1 MYDNNDL
8 NNEYRNINDE
18 YRQPQQPPQY
28 NFTTDPNMM
37 NGGYYPPPQPP
48 KKKRTPTG
56 LIVGVIVAAIAAGSL
71 SGFGGSFLAN
81 RLSSSGDTAITQDS
95 GDGGSESDPATDE
108 PEETTPTTTEYVKP
122 EIAVN
127 SDLTSLENTVAINST
142 TEYTYKELFDKVN
155 ESIVIV
161 NNYVRNSSVT
171 SEAYSIYGTGSGV
184 IFTTDGYIVTNA
196 HVVQGS
202 AKVSVIVSDAYSD
215 EQEIEAVLVGSD
227 SATDLAVLKISRD
240 QPFTA
245 AALGDSSTLSI
256 GQEVCAIGNPAG
268 LNKTIT
274 NGIISGLNRYSSEG
288 GYELSSI
295 QTNAAINPGN
305 SGGGLFDMYG
315 NVVGIVNSKLV
326 STSSSTTLENLGF
339 AITINEAKPVISDL
353 INFGYVTG
361 RPTLGITTI
370 AVNEYTAQ
378 LYGLSATGLLVTD
391 IRQDAPVAQSG
402 LRIGDVITAVNGT
415 SVSSVADVQA
425 ITKGMSAGD
434 TITVTVSRSSS
445 NSMNPF
451 GYNTSTK
458 LDIEVILTESAG

>member
-1 MYDNNDL
+1 MYDYENNNNMNM
-8 NNEYRNINDE
+8 NNEY
-18 YRQPQQPPQY
+18 QPQQPQY
-28 NFTTDPNMM
+28 NFTTDPNQ
-37 NGGYYPPPQPP
+37 GYYQQPRPP
-48 KKKRTPTG
+48 KKKKTSTG
-56 LIVGVIVAAIAAGSL
+56 LIVGIIVAAVAAGSL
-71 SGFGGSFLAN
+71 SGFGGSYLAS
-81 RLSSSGDTAITQDS
+81 RLSNDRPAVTQ
-95 GDGGSESDPATDE
+95 DGGSGNTAPAQSQDDDPE
-108 PEETTPTTTEYVKP
+108 NTTPTTTEYTKP
-122 EIAVN
+122 EVEVN
-127 SDLTSLENTVAINST
+127 SDLTSLDNTTSINT
-142 TEYTYKELFDKVN
+142 TNEYTYQELFEKVN

-161 NNYVRNSSVT
+161 KNYVNNSSGEGYT
-171 SEAYSIYGTGSGV
+171 LYGTGSGV
-184 IFTTDGYIVTNA
+184 IFTTDGYVITNA
-196 HVVQGS
+196 HVVQS
-202 AKVSVIVSDAYSD
+202 CTKVSIVVSDKYSD
-215 EQEIEAVLVGSD
+215 EEEIEAILVGSD
-227 SATDLAVLKISRD
+227 SATDLAVLKVSRE

-245 AALGDSSTLSI
+245 AALGNSDSLSI

-268 LNKTIT
+268 LNKTLT
-274 NGIISGLNRYSSEG
+274 NGIVSGLNRYSSEG

-305 SGGGLFDMYG
+305 SGGGLFDLYG

-361 RPTLGITTI
+361 RPTLGITTV

-378 LYGLSATGLLVTD
+378 LYGLAATGLLVTE

-415 SVSSVADVQA
+415 KISSVADVQA

-434 TITVTVSRSSS
+434 TITVTVSRTGS

-451 GYNTSTK
+451 SHNNATN

>member
-1 MYDNNDL
+1 MYDYENNNNMNM
-8 NNEYRNINDE
+8 NNEY
-18 YRQPQQPPQY
+18 QPQQPQY
-28 NFTTDPNMM
+28 NFTTDPNQ
-37 NGGYYPPPQPP
+37 GYYQQPRPP
-48 KKKRTPTG
+48 KKKKTSTG
-56 LIVGVIVAAIAAGSL
+56 LIVGIIVAAVAAGSL
-71 SGFGGSFLAN
+71 SGFGGSYLAS
-81 RLSSSGDTAITQDS
+81 RLSNDRPAVTQ
-95 GDGGSESDPATDE
+95 DGGSGNITPAQSQDNDPE
-108 PEETTPTTTEYVKP
+108 NTTPTTTEYTKP
-122 EIAVN
+122 EVEVN
-127 SDLTSLENTVAINST
+127 SDLTSLDNTTSINT
-142 TEYTYKELFDKVN
+142 TNEYTYQELFEKVN

-161 NNYVRNSSVT
+161 KNYVNNSSGEGYT
-171 SEAYSIYGTGSGV
+171 LYGTGSGV
-184 IFTTDGYIVTNA
+184 IFTTDGYVITNA
-196 HVVQGS
+196 HVVQS
-202 AKVSVIVSDAYSD
+202 CTKVSIVVSDKYSD
-215 EQEIEAVLVGSD
+215 EEEIEAILVGSD
-227 SATDLAVLKISRD
+227 SATDLAVLKVSRE

-245 AALGDSSTLSI
+245 AALGNSDSLSI

-268 LNKTIT
+268 LNKTLT
-274 NGIISGLNRYSSEG
+274 NGIVSGLNRYSSEG

-305 SGGGLFDMYG
+305 SGGGLFDLYG

-361 RPTLGITTI
+361 RPTLGITTV

-378 LYGLSATGLLVTD
+378 LYGLAATGLLVTE

-415 SVSSVADVQA
+415 KISSVADVQA

-434 TITVTVSRSSS
+434 TITVTVSRTGS

-451 GYNTSTK
+451 SHNNAAN